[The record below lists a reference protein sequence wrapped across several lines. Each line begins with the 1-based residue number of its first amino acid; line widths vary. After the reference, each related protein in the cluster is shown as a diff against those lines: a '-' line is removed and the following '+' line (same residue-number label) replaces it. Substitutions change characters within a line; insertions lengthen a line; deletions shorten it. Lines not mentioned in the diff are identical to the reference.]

1 MINKT
6 SDYNHVKN
14 KFTKKEP
21 EAELFSKSLVSFVH
35 LINDW
40 SCKFEDAF

>member
-1 MINKT
+1 M
-6 SDYNHVKN
+6 
-14 KFTKKEP
+14 KKEP

-40 SCKFEDAF
+40 LYKFEEAFG